1 MKTIFKTIVKI
12 FAVLLILS
20 GLVWALQGVNILPG
34 SFMSGDFQW
43 TINGAITILIGVGL
57 FWFASRK

>member
-1 MKTIFKTIVKI
+1 MKTVIKIIVKV

-34 SFMSGDFQW
+34 SAMSGDFQW
-43 TINGAITILIGVGL
+43 TINGAIVILIGTGL

>member
-43 TINGAITILIGVGL
+43 TINGAIAILIGTGL